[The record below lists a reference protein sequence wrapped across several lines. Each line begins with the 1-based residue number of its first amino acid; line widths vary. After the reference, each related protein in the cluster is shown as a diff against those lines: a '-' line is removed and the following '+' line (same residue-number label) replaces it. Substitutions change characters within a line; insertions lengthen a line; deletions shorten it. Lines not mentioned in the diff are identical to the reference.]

1 MIPAQF
7 CLMSDPLRTD
17 GSRAHADVAS
27 GSDRDA
33 KIEQLLLTGLDH
45 YFAARYE
52 LAINVWT
59 RALFLDRSHARAR
72 AYIDRA
78 RSAQA
83 ERQRESEELL
93 QNGVAAFQRGEGD
106 EARRLLQAAIDGG
119 APSEEALAVLDRLNR
134 FETTAPPAASPR
146 AEHATRERAPRA
158 SLTASRTVT
167 AKLGIASMVGLA
179 LAAAL
184 GVLSGVSAWRD
195 LIDLRSI
202 VALVRVAA
210 RSDPA
215 PAAAS
220 SPIARDTSLPLP
232 RRGETA
238 LIRARALFAGGQ
250 LRDALATLDAVRPT
264 DPQQPDAD
272 RLRADIQ
279 RQLLAMTPVPGEAP
293 EREIGERRNP

>member
-1 MIPAQF
+1 
-7 CLMSDPLRTD
+7 MSDPLRTD

-27 GSDRDA
+27 GADRDA
-33 KIEQLLLTGLDH
+33 KIEQLLLVGLDH

-59 RALFLDRSHARAR
+59 RALFLDRSHTRAR

-134 FETTAPPAASPR
+134 FETTAPAAASPR
-146 AEHATRERAPRA
+146 SDRAARERAPRA
-158 SLTASRTVT
+158 SMTTSRSVT
-167 AKLGIASMVGLA
+167 GSLGVAVLAVLA
-179 LAAAL
+179 LAAAI
-184 GVLSGVSAWRD
+184 GALSGVSVWED

-202 VALVRVAA
+202 VALARGPA
-210 RSDPA
+210 RSEPEPG
-215 PAAAS
+215 PAAA
-220 SPIARDTSLPLP
+220 PAPVARDGWLPLP

-238 LIRARALFAGGQ
+238 LNRARALVTGGH

-264 DPQQPDAD
+264 DPQRPDAD

-279 RQLLAMTPVPGEAP
+279 RQLLALTPVPAVGGP
-293 EREIGERRNP
+293 ERDKADRRNP